1 MARSAP
7 VSIAEVRNFLEA
19 EPVGFFALL
28 CGIVALVFRL
38 SETKLLAKVFAVLP
52 TVFWIYFVPMVLA
65 TFGFFPEKSPVYS
78 LLTDYFL
85 PTSLLLLFLSASL
98 PEILKL
104 GPRTIGV
111 MLIGT
116 AGVILGAATGVLA
129 LLPFFKSGVLP
140 AEHLES
146 LWKGVAALSG
156 SWTGGSANLAAIWQ
170 SLTGNAQT
178 ESEGQIFAAIIAVD
192 VCIGYSWMAL
202 LIALAGQQAGINRW
216 LRADS
221 SRIEEVNHRMAAV
234 TQAEARP
241 TATGKV
247 LYMLA
252 LAFGVAFVC
261 KWFGTQ
267 AQAAFE
273 AQVQS
278 PLWRSV
284 LGYYGIMIILVT
296 IAGLGLSVTPVAR
309 LEVYGASKIGYALLY
324 LVLAR
329 IGAKGDL
336 NAIREFPAY
345 LLMGVV
351 WMLTHGGLLLLAAKG
366 LRVPVF
372 FAATASQANVGG
384 PVSAPVVAAAYQ
396 PGLAVV
402 GLLMAILGGVLGTF
416 SGLFVVAPMVHWLT
430 SLVR

>member
-78 LLTDYFL
+78 LLTDCFL
-85 PTSLLLLFLSASL
+85 PASLLLLFLSASL

-345 LLMGVV
+345 LLMGGV
-351 WMLTHGGLLLLAAKG
+351 WMLTHGGLLLLAAKR

-416 SGLFVVAPMVHWLT
+416 TGLFVVAPMVHWLT

>member
-1 MARSAP
+1 MA
-7 VSIAEVRNFLEA
+7 ELRNYLEA
-19 EPVGFFALL
+19 EPVGLFALL

-38 SETKLLAKVFAVLP
+38 AETKVLAKVFAVLP
-52 TVFWIYFVPMVLA
+52 TVFWIYFVPMLLA
-65 TFGFFPEKSPVYS
+65 TLGFFPAQSPVYG

-85 PTSLLLLFLSASL
+85 PASLLLLFLSASL
-98 PEILKL
+98 PEILRL

-116 AGVILGAATGVLA
+116 AGVILGAAVGVLA
-129 LLPFFKSGVLP
+129 ILPFFKLGLLP
-140 AEHLES
+140 ANHLES

-170 SLTGNAQT
+170 TLTANSQT
-178 ESEGQIFAAIIAVD
+178 EVEGRIFAAIIAVD
-192 VCIGYSWMAL
+192 VCVGYSWMAF
-202 LIALAGQQAGINRW
+202 LIALAGRQTAVNRW

-221 SRIEEVNHRMAAV
+221 SRIEEVNRRIATV
-234 TQAEARP
+234 TQAQARP
-241 TATGKV
+241 TTTGKL

-252 LAFGVAFVC
+252 LAFGLAFAC
-261 KWFGTQ
+261 KWFGSQ
-267 AQAAFE
+267 AQTAFE

-296 IAGLGLSVTPVAR
+296 ILGLVLSATPVAR
-309 LEVYGASKIGYALLY
+309 LEDYGASKVGYALLY

-351 WMLTHGGLLLLAAKG
+351 WMLTHGGLLLLAAK
-366 LRVPVF
+366 RFHVPLF
-372 FAATASQANVGG
+372 FVATASQANVGG

-402 GLLMAILGGVLGTF
+402 GLLMAILGGILGTF
-416 SGLFVVAPMVHWLT
+416 SGLFIVAPMVHWLT
-430 SLVR
+430 GWVR